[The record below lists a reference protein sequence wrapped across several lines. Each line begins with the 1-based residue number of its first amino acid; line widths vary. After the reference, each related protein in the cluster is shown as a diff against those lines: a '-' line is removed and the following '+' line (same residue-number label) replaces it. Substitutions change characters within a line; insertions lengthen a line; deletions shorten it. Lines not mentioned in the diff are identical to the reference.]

1 MALTRFRYATPFVL
15 LFFLGAFLLFRVAGR
30 TGGAPEKGLDGELR
44 ILSLSPNTTE
54 ILFALGLGDRV
65 VGVSDFCRYPPEA
78 AAKPKVGGLLNPNL
92 ERMIALEPNLV
103 VLLPAHGDL
112 GDKLAAR
119 GIRALIVPN
128 DTVEDV
134 FGSIEAIGAAT
145 GKEGAAAALV
155 DSIRAV
161 MDDVCANPPDRRYE
175 TMIVVS
181 RAGASVED
189 VFVAGSGTYLDELL
203 RRAGGR
209 NVFGESLARYP
220 EPSVEE
226 ILHKNPEVILEIRP
240 EGKSDETETR
250 LARAAWGRL
259 PGLRAAQTG
268 NVFAL
273 TGDYLVVPGPRMGRT
288 LRDLAAVL
296 HEVH

>member
-1 MALTRFRYATPFVL
+1 MRFRYATPFVL
-15 LFFLGAFLLFRVAGR
+15 LFFLGAFLLFRVTGR
-30 TGGAPEKGLDGELR
+30 TGGAPEKGPDGELR

-65 VGVSDFCRYPPEA
+65 VGVTDFCRYPPEA
-78 AAKPKVGGLLNPNL
+78 AAKPKIGGLLNPNL

-145 GKEGAAAALV
+145 GKGGAAAALV

-161 MDDVCANPPDRRYE
+161 MDDIRANPPDRRYE

-181 RAGASVED
+181 RAGTSVED

-203 RRAGGR
+203 RRAGGT
-209 NVFGESLARYP
+209 NVFGGSLARYP

-240 EGKSDETETR
+240 EGKGDETETR